1 MRQEKRQGYEQQHE
15 LAQEL
20 CAVMLQ
26 QSQGQ
31 QQEKHSSEK
40 VCVSLFVADLVHLQC
55 KNCVLVCDWWIQI
68 SQV

>member
-31 QQEKHSSEK
+31 QQEKQNSEK
-40 VCVSLFVADLVHLQC
+40 VFSMLVML
-55 KNCVLVCDWWIQI
+55 L
-68 SQV
+68 

>member
-1 MRQEKRQGYEQQHE
+1 MQINVRQDKRQGYEQQHE

-31 QQEKHSSEK
+31 QQQDKQNPEK
-40 VCVSLFVADLVHLQC
+40 VFS
-55 KNCVLVCDWWIQI
+55 
-68 SQV
+68 